1 MRKVPVVTE
10 VTVPSRRLPASF
22 SGCRIA
28 HVSDLH
34 NAEFGVRNEKLLD
47 VLQGCAPDLI
57 AITGDLIDSRRTNTD
72 VAVDFGKRAVK
83 IAPVYYVPGN
93 HESRLERFEETEL
106 LLRLAGVEELR
117 DRNVILHR
125 GSDAVCLAGL
135 ADPSFSF
142 AVEQQQGKRYLEH
155 MECRLESLMERN
167 MYTILL
173 SHRPELFPVYCRQN
187 VDLALCG
194 HAHGGQI
201 RLPMLGGIIAPHQG
215 FFPTYTEGLY
225 QRKGCCMVVSRG
237 LGNSLFPLRI
247 NNPPEVV
254 VITVEKGKK

>member
-1 MRKVPVVTE
+1 MRKVPVITE
-10 VTVPSRRLPASF
+10 VTVPSRRIPASF

-28 HVSDLH
+28 HISDLH
-34 NAEFGVRNEKLLD
+34 NAEFGAANENLLEI
-47 VLQGCAPDLI
+47 LRECTPDFI
-57 AITGDLIDSRRTNTD
+57 AITGDLIDSRRTNKE
-72 VAVDFGKRAVK
+72 VAVAFGKKAAE

-93 HESRLERFEETEL
+93 HESRLEQFDETEL
-106 LLRLAGVEELR
+106 LLGLAGVKELR
-117 DRNVILHR
+117 DSSVILRR
-125 GSDAVCLAGL
+125 GNGRVCLAGL

-142 AVEQQQGKRYLEH
+142 AVEQQQGKRYMEH
-155 MECRLESLMERN
+155 MECRLESLMERD

-215 FFPTYTEGLY
+215 FFPTYTAGLY

-254 VITVEKGKK
+254 VITLENIK